1 MIELLL
7 QSPQIEQF
15 RPGLLGEG
23 CEGCV
28 VLFTRAV
35 ARDNTAHRLLVWD
48 FVIPESD
55 AYVRRGSIEAQL
67 SPDFVASVTKRAK
80 REGCGLVFVH
90 SHPGDEQ
97 PQFSS
102 IDDEGEKH
110 LATFLRQRI
119 PNSTHIAL
127 VISSGGMAARIL
139 GTQEP
144 ICVTEVG
151 IRHRILYDPRDS
163 ESRAVMS
170 EHDRQIRAFGAAGQ
184 QRLNLLT
191 VGIIGLGGTGSIV
204 AQQLAHLGV
213 RRFMLIDPDTVEVTN
228 LNRLANASSSDVGQP
243 KTDVA
248 KRYIQSVS
256 PEAEVQTVVGDVT
269 KVSVARRLTNVDIL
283 FGCTDSHGSRAVIQQ
298 IAYQYLVPCIDMGST
313 IIASNGKITHI
324 HGRVQMLT
332 PGMPCL
338 TCSQLLDTNE
348 VRRDMMTEFE
358 KKTDP
363 YIVGAREPA
372 PAVMSLNATVASLAV
387 TMLLNTVTEMGGNA
401 RHLLYNAMSS
411 SLRSIAP
418 TAQKNCFICSS
429 VGALARGDD
438 NPLMARQD

>member
-7 QSPQIEQF
+7 QSPQIEKF
-15 RPGLLGEG
+15 LPELLGER
-23 CEGCV
+23 EGCV
-28 VLFTRAV
+28 ALLTRAV
-35 ARDNTAHRLLVWD
+35 ARDNAAHRLLAWD
-48 FVIPESD
+48 FVIPDSD
-55 AYVRRGSIEAQL
+55 AYTRRGLLEAQL
-67 SPDFVASVTKRAK
+67 NPDFVARVTKRAK
-80 REGCGLVFVH
+80 RDGCGLVFVH
-90 SHPGDEQ
+90 SHPGDE
-97 PQFSS
+97 PPEFSS
-102 IDDEGEKH
+102 IDDEGERH

-144 ICVTEVG
+144 IRVTEVG
-151 IRHRILYDPRDS
+151 IRHRILYDANDS
-163 ESRAVMS
+163 EYRAVMS
-170 EHDRQIRAFGAAGQ
+170 EHDRQVRAFGAAGQ
-184 QRLNLLT
+184 QRLNKLT

-213 RRFMLIDPDTVEVTN
+213 KRFMLVDPDTVEITN
-228 LNRLANASSSDVGQP
+228 LNRLANASPSDVGQP

-248 KRYIQSVS
+248 KRYIQLVS
-256 PEAEVQTVVGDVT
+256 PDANVQTLIGDVT
-269 KVSVARRLTNVDIL
+269 RVSVARRLTSVDIL

-313 IIASNGKITHI
+313 IIASNGKVTHI
-324 HGRVQMLT
+324 HGRIQMLT

-338 TCSQLLDTNE
+338 TCSQLLDANE

-358 KKTDP
+358 RKSDP

-387 TMLLNTVTEMGGNA
+387 TMLLNTVTEMGGNV
-401 RHLLYNAMSS
+401 RHLLYNAMTS
-411 SLRSIAP
+411 SLRPIAP
-418 TAQKNCFICSS
+418 TAQKNCFICSNAG
-429 VGALARGDD
+429 VLARGDD
-438 NPLMARQD
+438 NALMARLD

>member
-7 QSPQIEQF
+7 QSPHIKQF
-15 RPGLLGEG
+15 RPGLLEEG
-23 CEGCV
+23 REGCV
-28 VLFTRAV
+28 VLLTRAV
-35 ARDNTAHRLLVWD
+35 ARENAAHRLLAWD
-48 FVIPESD
+48 FVIPDGD
-55 AYVRRGSIEAQL
+55 AYVRRGLLEAQL
-67 SPDFVASVTKRAK
+67 SPDFVARITKRAK

-90 SHPGDEQ
+90 SHPGDE
-97 PQFSS
+97 PPEFSS

-110 LATFLRQRI
+110 LATFLQHRI

-127 VISSGGMAARIL
+127 VMSTGGVAARIL
-139 GTQEP
+139 GTHKP
-144 ICVTEVG
+144 IRVTEVG
-151 IRHRILYDPRDS
+151 IRHRILCDANNSKY
-163 ESRAVMS
+163 RAAMS
-170 EHDRQIRAFGAAGQ
+170 EHDRQVRAFGAAGQ
-184 QRLNLLT
+184 QRLNQLT
-191 VGIIGLGGTGSIV
+191 VGIVGLGGTGSIV

-213 RRFMLIDPDTVEVTN
+213 KKFILVDPDTVEVTN
-228 LNRLANASSSDVGQP
+228 LNRLANASPSDVGQP

-256 PEAEVQTVVGDVT
+256 PDADVQTLVGDVT
-269 KVSVARRLTNVDIL
+269 RVSVARRLANVDIL

-313 IIASNGKITHI
+313 IIASNGKVTHI
-324 HGRVQMLT
+324 HGRVQMLA

-358 KKTDP
+358 KKSDP

-387 TMLLNTVTEMGGNA
+387 TMLLNSVTEMGGNA
-401 RHLLYNAMSS
+401 RHLLYNGLSS
-411 SLRSIAP
+411 SLRVVSV
-418 TAQKNCFICSS
+418 TAHQDCFICSS
-429 VGALARGDD
+429 SGVLARGDD
-438 NPLMARQD
+438 SPLMARQG

>member
-7 QSPQIEQF
+7 QTPHIEKF
-15 RPGLLGEG
+15 RPGLLEEG
-23 CEGCV
+23 REGSV
-28 VLFTRAV
+28 VLLTRAV
-35 ARDNTAHRLLVWD
+35 ARENAAHRLLAWD
-48 FVIPESD
+48 FVIPDSYT
-55 AYVRRGSIEAQL
+55 YVRRGLLEAQL
-67 SPDFVASVTKRAK
+67 SPDFVAHVTKRAK
-80 REGCGLVFVH
+80 REGCGLVFIH
-90 SHPGDEQ
+90 SHPGDEP

-110 LATFLRQRI
+110 LAAFLHHRI

-127 VISSGGMAARIL
+127 VMSKGGVAARIL
-139 GTQEP
+139 GTHEP
-144 ICVTEVG
+144 IRVTEVG
-151 IRHRILYDPRDS
+151 IRHRILYDASDT
-163 ESRAVMS
+163 EYRAVMS
-170 EHDRQIRAFGAAGQ
+170 EHDRQVRAFGAAGQ
-184 QRLNLLT
+184 QRLNQLT

-213 RRFMLIDPDTVEVTN
+213 RRFMLVDPDTVEITN
-228 LNRLANASSSDVGQP
+228 LNRLANASPSDAGQP
-243 KTDVA
+243 KANVA

-256 PEAEVQTVVGDVT
+256 PDAEVQSVVGDVT
-269 KVSVARRLTNVDIL
+269 RVSVARRLANVDFL

-324 HGRVQMLT
+324 HGRVQMLA

-363 YIVGAREPA
+363 YIIGAREPA

-387 TMLLNTVTEMGGNA
+387 TMFLNTVTEMGGDA
-401 RHLLYNAMSS
+401 RHLLYNAISS
-411 SLRSIAP
+411 SLRTIA
-418 TAQKNCFICSS
+418 TAAQPSCFICSS
-429 VGALARGDD
+429 TGALGRGDD
-438 NPLMARQD
+438 NPLMARLD